1 MEIHMGQNELFTS
14 IKGVNTDLRNVPQV
28 LMDSREIAEL
38 TNKRHADVIRD
49 IESQLSKIGDERN
62 FASVYKGGNGEER
75 KNYLLPYR
83 ETMILISGYSVE
95 LRAKI
100 VDRWMELES
109 GIKIPKTMAEALRLA
124 ADQAQRIEDMT
135 PAYEFGSYLI
145 EASNKWLSMSEAAAI
160 LSAETGLGRN
170 NLFAWLRGQKILMA
184 NNVPYREYIDRGYF
198 NVTEKST
205 PVGPK
210 TVTIVSNAGMAWIL
224 KQYKLSN

>member
-1 MEIHMGQNELFTS
+1 MGQNELTFANTNAESMSTKEVAEALGCHIDTVNSWVKKLYPTLSRNGVRTILDQAQVTAIKKAIETS
-14 IKGVNTDLRNVPQV
+14 GRSDLRNVTQLKNV
-28 LMDSREIAEL
+28 HTDLEMIQKSAE
-38 TNKRHADVIRD
+38 VI
-49 IESQLSKIGDERN
+49 QWAMQKI
-62 FASVYKGGNGEER
+62 
-75 KNYLLPYR
+75 
-83 ETMILISGYSVE
+83 
-95 LRAKI
+95 
-100 VDRWMELES
+100 
-109 GIKIPKTMAEALRLA
+109 
-124 ADQAQRIEDMT
+124 QDMT

-145 EASNKWLSMSEAAAI
+145 ESTDKWLSMSEAAAI
-160 LSAETGLGRN
+160 LSTETGLGRN